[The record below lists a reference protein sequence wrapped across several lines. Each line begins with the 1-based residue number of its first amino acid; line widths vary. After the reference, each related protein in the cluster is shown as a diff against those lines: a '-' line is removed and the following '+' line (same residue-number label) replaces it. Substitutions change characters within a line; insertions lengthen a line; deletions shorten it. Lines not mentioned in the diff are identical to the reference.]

1 LAVKRLNQNES
12 KMNPTESN
20 NTTRRES
27 LLDSLRSIMREALP
41 AVQSDDDIHVPF
53 LEMGANSLVL
63 MEIQRTVENTFGLN
77 IVINQ
82 FFEELTTIDAL
93 ATYIDQN
100 LPAEVSEPEVSEP
113 LSVNSELVSAEAG
126 EPVAALSHQV
136 VAKAVP
142 NLELNLGEASS
153 ELEQIFTQQLQAASQ
168 AVSQVVSQQLAFLRE
183 SGLSSGTLSDADT
196 TSAAKTT
203 PAVGARPD

>member
-93 ATYIDQN
+93 TR
-100 LPAEVSEPEVSEP
+100 
-113 LSVNSELVSAEAG
+113 
-126 EPVAALSHQV
+126 
-136 VAKAVP
+136 
-142 NLELNLGEASS
+142 
-153 ELEQIFTQQLQAASQ
+153 SQ
-168 AVSQVVSQQLAFLRE
+168 
-183 SGLSSGTLSDADT
+183 
-196 TSAAKTT
+196 
-203 PAVGARPD
+203 